1 MRKFNVD
8 QSPLP
13 FATDTSRTYEEID
26 RGNAENRNKKVWS
39 AQPTSGA
46 NKHFCSLNVCFS
58 QKRSLIFT
66 KMPIFTFNLTLGQ
79 TLTCVD
85 CAERTLKPA
94 VETNIGRAEFVLFSD
109 NLESQIAERFRNSV
123 KEMNRIPWYGVSK
136 DI

>member
-1 MRKFNVD
+1 
-8 QSPLP
+8 
-13 FATDTSRTYEEID
+13 
-26 RGNAENRNKKVWS
+26 
-39 AQPTSGA
+39 
-46 NKHFCSLNVCFS
+46 
-58 QKRSLIFT
+58 
-66 KMPIFTFNLTLGQ
+66 MPIFTFNLTLGQ

-123 KEMNRIPWYGVSK
+123 KKMNRIPWYGVSK